1 MLTNPILPTILFLI
15 GVFNLILGIVVFR
28 ENPKRLLN
36 RVTGILLLFAALGA
50 ISNSISPSIVYN
62 ISSNQVS
69 DFSVRL
75 SLLWEMV
82 FPLLLHFSLLFP
94 RKNLL
99 LTRHTQVINILFI
112 PYVLRFLLVLIFP
125 SADFVSNILV
135 LNSVDGLW
143 GSLVRPISMVLAL
156 LKSVLGLFYTVHPFL
171 FIILNTVCT
180 VAAIF
185 FMVQGYLKLSDKVTK
200 RRVGLVIIGIGLG
213 VLLFGTAI
221 VLPFLNASNAAKNT
235 SYLFF
240 LCASIF
246 LTGSIAW
253 AIYKYQFLNIRM
265 VIRRGLVSFFI
276 AVFLVVLFML
286 IYGQTKS
293 LLATI
298 IDTDVPVFEILFL
311 LIAVSF
317 FQPLTK
323 IFTGVLDKLFHQD
336 SFSNENLTII
346 SRELLST
353 IHPEAIYK
361 NILPPV
367 QSYIGAKRLNLFISE
382 NNILKDNYHET
393 NSDTS
398 FSKDKEFGKILLDVG
413 KATTVDQMRV
423 QLSDLTELDN
433 LQKLE
438 VELIFPVINRNS
450 LVGIML
456 LSVKSDGESYLRREI
471 EILEILSLQM
481 GIALENIRLYKIAQ
495 SQRLLQEELSVASHI
510 QRMLLPLEIP
520 TDKSF
525 AIASINIPSKEVG
538 GDYHDFI
545 RLPENKLGI
554 AIGDIAG
561 KGIPGAILM
570 SNLQASLRANA
581 PVYQD
586 PAAVVSEVNRL
597 LARTTSSEKYA
608 TFLYAVFDKD
618 NKTLKMC
625 NAGHNYPIL
634 KRAKS
639 KCEVI
644 KRVNPI
650 IGVDEKIAYNSFE
663 IKLGRDDMVVFYTDG
678 ITEALNVNTE
688 EYGEERLIDFINNT
702 KDNDVQQIKNRLYDD
717 IITFT
722 MGTSQYDDITF
733 IVLQVN

>member
-1 MLTNPILPTILFLI
+1 M
-15 GVFNLILGIVVFR
+15 
-28 ENPKRLLN
+28 
-36 RVTGILLLFAALGA
+36 
-50 ISNSISPSIVYN
+50 
-62 ISSNQVS
+62 
-69 DFSVRL
+69 
-75 SLLWEMV
+75 
-82 FPLLLHFSLLFP
+82 
-94 RKNLL
+94 
-99 LTRHTQVINILFI
+99 
-112 PYVLRFLLVLIFP
+112 
-125 SADFVSNILV
+125 
-135 LNSVDGLW
+135 
-143 GSLVRPISMVLAL
+143 
-156 LKSVLGLFYTVHPFL
+156 
-171 FIILNTVCT
+171 
-180 VAAIF
+180 
-185 FMVQGYLKLSDKVTK
+185 
-200 RRVGLVIIGIGLG
+200 
-213 VLLFGTAI
+213 
-221 VLPFLNASNAAKNT
+221 
-235 SYLFF
+235 
-240 LCASIF
+240 
-246 LTGSIAW
+246 
-253 AIYKYQFLNIRM
+253 
-265 VIRRGLVSFFI
+265 
-276 AVFLVVLFML
+276 
-286 IYGQTKS
+286 
-293 LLATI
+293 
-298 IDTDVPVFEILFL
+298 
-311 LIAVSF
+311 
-317 FQPLTK
+317 
-323 IFTGVLDKLFHQD
+323 
-336 SFSNENLTII
+336 
-346 SRELLST
+346 
-353 IHPEAIYK
+353 
-361 NILPPV
+361 
-367 QSYIGAKRLNLFISE
+367 FISE